1 VIGSWLEKL
10 LRFDSRK
17 LAVVVG
23 DLLGEPIEDAE
34 GVRLRNK
41 ADIDDNATPEE
52 DIIAMINIL

>member
-1 VIGSWLEKL
+1 MIGSWLEKL

>member
-1 VIGSWLEKL
+1 MIGSWLEKL
-10 LRFDSRK
+10 LRFGSRK
-17 LAVVVG
+17 LAADVG